1 MKTILQDLYYGNLNP
16 SGKAF
21 LPDSPYGRLVN
32 DLTETEEK
40 LLPLLTSAEKQLY
53 AARTGSDAKK
63 FYALVE
69 FPYPSGA
76 GRSPPGGALDPGN
89 FFRGGRLP
97 ACPCINRLFLL

>member
-40 LLPLLTSAEKQLY
+40 LLPLLTSADIQSLSCEESFIDGVRLG
-53 AARTGSDAKK
+53 ARLILEIFSEADGCLH
-63 FYALVE
+63 ALV
-69 FPYPSGA
+69 
-76 GRSPPGGALDPGN
+76 
-89 FFRGGRLP
+89 
-97 ACPCINRLFLL
+97 

>member
-53 AARTGSDAKK
+53 AA
-63 FYALVE
+63 LVQHNLDIQSLSCE
-69 FPYPSGA
+69 ESFIDGV
-76 GRSPPGGALDPGN
+76 PPGGALDPGN

>member
-40 LLPLLTSAEKQLY
+40 LLPLLTSTTWISSPSP
-53 AARTGSDAKK
+53 ARN
-63 FYALVE
+63 
-69 FPYPSGA
+69 PSLTESA
-76 GRSPPGGALDPGN
+76 WGRA
-89 FFRGGRLP
+89 
-97 ACPCINRLFLL
+97 